1 MSSKSAY
8 DTEDWTGNS
17 AAHHRNKLCFKIYSN
32 RVILKSKNISQHY
45 SVLLYSQVEHSINC
59 IRCIIHVLG
68 VNIMCW
74 SSDMVKVIF
83 VHFSDT
89 VFFNISK
96 TPSDQH
102 YDISMSQIHHPCIQI
117 EPSRD
122 QGYLNMTISL
132 PLSESEVLYD
142 DGSGVC
148 RGKVETVNGTTDH
161 INTFL
166 KSHFWHPQL
175 ETQPAWETL
184 HVINISLMHSSAYNS
199 FAKKA
204 GEKAGI
210 PLTTK
215 VINLY
220 LNEIAIILRE

>member
-1 MSSKSAY
+1 MYYSCIRGKYNVLIQWHGKGHFCAFFWHCIFQYLKNPEWPALWHYHVPDPSSL
-8 DTEDWTGNS
+8 
-17 AAHHRNKLCFKIYSN
+17 HSN
-32 RVILKSKNISQHY
+32 RTQPWSRVFKHDNFTSFEWKW
-45 SVLLYSQVEHSINC
+45 SI
-59 IRCIIHVLG
+59 
-68 VNIMCW
+68 
-74 SSDMVKVIF
+74 
-83 VHFSDT
+83 
-89 VFFNISK
+89 
-96 TPSDQH
+96 
-102 YDISMSQIHHPCIQI
+102 
-117 EPSRD
+117 
-122 QGYLNMTISL
+122 
-132 PLSESEVLYD
+132 D

-220 LNEIAIILRE
+220 LNENSIHLRE